1 MDRWMDLGRIFD
13 LGQWEVVQNSLAEM
27 TGLAIITVDY
37 KGRPR
42 TIHSGCREFC
52 RKVREDEELGQYCQK
67 CDARGGLE
75 AVRTNKPYIYKCYF
89 SIIDVAIPII
99 VRDQYI
105 GAIMAGEVRLP
116 KSDGESSME
125 QIYVPANKRY
135 VEDKR
140 ASLMEDY
147 EKIPLLSFGRIQA
160 AARLLFCLCNYMVGQ
175 SVHKEQLIESC
186 AQLCM
191 KNGLEQEFLALAAG
205 QERTAGVLAQEKGM
219 GALAQRMDAGRRTQE
234 KSSGILQQENDTDAV
249 AHESAVADYSQDWE
263 NGLLRHQDSSNPI
276 ILDVFSYISAHRDES
291 PSLAKMAKYCNVS
304 TGYLSR
310 LFSKEVGESYS
321 SFNSRL
327 KVEWAKALLE
337 STDKSVYE
345 ISDELGFSEAGY
357 FIKIFKKHVG
367 MTPAAYRS
375 YLRVP

>member
-186 AQLCM
+186 AQLCL

-205 QERTAGVLAQEKGM
+205 QENG
-219 GALAQRMDAGRRTQE
+219 
-234 KSSGILQQENDTDAV
+234 TDAV